1 MVIIENKKDCCGCS
15 ACQQICPKECI
26 SMATDEEGFLYPN
39 ANKDACISCGL
50 CQKVCPMLHKNMAV
64 NVISSFAYKHED
76 EKVRMDSSSGGAFSF
91 YAEKVL
97 RMNGVIYGAGFTDN
111 WKVMHKRIDSLDKL
125 DQIRRSKYVQSN
137 INNTYLA
144 VKKDL
149 NSGLKVL
156 FTGTPCQIAG
166 LKTFLRKDYPNLFL
180 IDVFCH
186 GVPSP
191 EVFNMYLTEIGNHP
205 QTTLSS
211 SPIGFLIHE
220 RKRKL
225 LQDVNFRDKENSRW
239 RLFSLKLNF
248 KEYNG
253 QDNIIVNNWKN
264 DVFNQGFLNHLYL
277 RPSCHDCKFRNQTS
291 GSDITIGDF
300 WGIEKIIP
308 KEMFDDCGYNA
319 VIINTPKGMLLSD
332 DMEKLKD
339 VSFEDIVKNNGSLIE
354 SPHPNVLR
362 ETFFKKYKKK
372 GMLFMTK
379 VCVQQDLFS
388 KVYRKLLKYKMV

>member
-1 MVIIENKKDCCGCS
+1 MVIIESKKDCCGCS
-15 ACQQICPKECI
+15 ACQQICPKKCI
-26 SMATDEEGFLYPN
+26 SLTTDEEGFIYPI
-39 ANKDACISCGL
+39 ANTDACISCGL
-50 CQKVCPMLHKNMAV
+50 CQRVCPMHHKNMPAK
-64 NVISSFAYKHED
+64 VISSFAYKHED
-76 EKVRMDSSSGGAFSF
+76 EKVRMNSSSGGAFSF

-97 RMNGVIYGAGFTDN
+97 RMNGVVYGAGFSDN
-111 WKVMHKRIDSLDKL
+111 WEVVHKRIDSIGELDK
-125 DQIRRSKYVQSN
+125 IRRSKYVQSK
-137 INNTYLA
+137 INNAYLS
-144 VKKDL
+144 VKEDL

-191 EVFNMYLTEIGNHP
+191 EVFNMYLTEIVNHP

-211 SPIGFLIHE
+211 SLLCLLKQN
-220 RKRKL
+220 RKRKR
-225 LQDVNFRDKENSRW
+225 LQNINFRDKENSRW
-239 RLFSLKLNF
+239 RLFSLKFNF

-253 QDNIIVNNWKN
+253 QDYVIVNNWKN

-300 WGIEKIIP
+300 WGFEKIIP
-308 KEMFDDCGYNA
+308 EAVFDDNGYNA
-319 VIINTPKGMLLSD
+319 VIINTSKGMSLSD
-332 DMEKLKD
+332 DIKKIKE

-354 SPHPNVLR
+354 SPRPHVLR
-362 ETFFKKYKKK
+362 DIFFKKYKRK
-372 GMLFMTK
+372 GMIFTTK
-379 VCVQQDLFS
+379 VCIQQSLFS
-388 KVYRKLLKYKMV
+388 KIYRKLLKYKMA

>member
-1 MVIIENKKDCCGCS
+1 MVIIESKKDCCGCS
-15 ACQQICPKECI
+15 ACQQICPKKCI
-26 SMATDEEGFLYPN
+26 SLTTDEEGFIYPI

-50 CQKVCPMLHKNMAV
+50 CQRACPMHHKNMPAK
-64 NVISSFAYKHED
+64 VISSFAYKHED
-76 EKVRMDSSSGGAFSF
+76 EKVRMNSSSGGAFSF

-97 RMNGVIYGAGFTDN
+97 RMNGVVYGAGFSDN
-111 WKVMHKRIDSLDKL
+111 WEVVHKRIDSIGELDK
-125 DQIRRSKYVQSN
+125 IRRSKYVQSK
-137 INNTYLA
+137 INNAYLS
-144 VKKDL
+144 VREDL

-191 EVFNMYLTEIGNHP
+191 EVFNMYLTEIVNHP

-211 SPIGFLIHE
+211 SPLCLLIQK
-220 RKRKL
+220 RKRKR
-225 LQDVNFRDKENSRW
+225 LQNINFRDKENSRW

-253 QDNIIVNNWKN
+253 QDYVIVNNWKN

-300 WGIEKIIP
+300 WGFEKIIP
-308 KEMFDDCGYNA
+308 EAMFDDNGYNA
-319 VIINTPKGMLLSD
+319 VIINTSKGMSLSD
-332 DMEKLKD
+332 DIKKIKE

-354 SPHPNVLR
+354 SPRPHVLR
-362 ETFFKKYKKK
+362 DTFFKKYKRR
-372 GMLFMTK
+372 GMIFTTK
-379 VCVQQDLFS
+379 VCIQQSLFS
-388 KVYRKLLKYKMV
+388 KIYRKLLKYKMA

>member
-1 MVIIENKKDCCGCS
+1 MVIIESKKDCCGCS
-15 ACQQICPKECI
+15 ACQQICPKKCI
-26 SMATDEEGFLYPN
+26 SLTTDEEGFIYPI
-39 ANKDACISCGL
+39 ANTDACISCGL
-50 CQKVCPMLHKNMAV
+50 CQRVCPMHHKNMPAK
-64 NVISSFAYKHED
+64 VISSFAYKHED
-76 EKVRMDSSSGGAFSF
+76 EKVRMNSSSGGAFSF

-97 RMNGVIYGAGFTDN
+97 RMNGVVYGAGFSDN
-111 WKVMHKRIDSLDKL
+111 WEVVHKRIDSIGELDK
-125 DQIRRSKYVQSN
+125 IRRSKYVQSK
-137 INNTYLA
+137 INNAYLS
-144 VKKDL
+144 VKEDL

-191 EVFNMYLTEIGNHP
+191 EVFNMYLTEIVNHP

-211 SPIGFLIHE
+211 SPLCLLKQN
-220 RKRKL
+220 RKRKR
-225 LQDVNFRDKENSRW
+225 LQNINFRDKENSRW
-239 RLFSLKLNF
+239 RLYSLKFNF

-253 QDNIIVNNWKN
+253 QDYVIVNNWKN

-300 WGIEKIIP
+300 WGFEKIIP
-308 KEMFDDCGYNA
+308 EAVFDDNGYNA
-319 VIINTPKGMLLSD
+319 VIINTSKGMSLSD
-332 DMEKLKD
+332 DIKKIKE

-354 SPHPNVLR
+354 SPRPHVLR
-362 ETFFKKYKKK
+362 DIFFKKYKRK
-372 GMLFMTK
+372 GMIFTTK
-379 VCVQQDLFS
+379 VCIQQSLFS
-388 KVYRKLLKYKMV
+388 KIYRKLLKYKMA